1 MRKLKI
7 LTLVSLLCLS
17 LTGCSLHWQK
27 SVTNQEETNLPV
39 TSPGEQEEEHETIKT
54 GSDTLV
60 IAMNTPKTFN
70 PLYNTQRNVEQALYL
85 IFSPLVNVEEDGT
98 ISSNLAESWLV
109 NDTQTA
115 VTVTL
120 KSGLTWHDGTPLT
133 SDDVLFT
140 LSQIRKI
147 PDCPYAQTVANIQDA
162 QKIDST
168 TFKIIYRQSFSGL
181 LATLFFPV
189 IPQHIYDVENSSA
202 LTITPIGSGP
212 YQYESATSLESITLK
227 ANPNYFNGKP
237 SIEKVQ
243 VNFIPDEESSL
254 YAFKQGLI
262 DVVYTDETEWGKY
275 TNHTANTAY
284 EMVSSNYEFI
294 GLNMNKTIF
303 QNASVRSALVYGINR
318 EDIIRL
324 YYLDHAVVTD
334 SPISPVSY
342 LKDKT
347 LETKSYD
354 KETAKYLLLQEGY
367 EFDEQAGLMMKNGN
381 AFSFKLLVNE
391 ESRERVKIAE
401 ELKKMYQ
408 EIGVEM
414 KLEEVDKVTYLNR
427 ILNKDYDAFL
437 GAYQLSYA
445 LDLSFALHSAS
456 ILSGENSTSYQD
468 QKMDELLQ
476 QAFVATG
483 EAAPAAYSELEQYFE
498 EVNPYVSLFFKKSVL
513 ITKNNIGGE
522 IHPTPLNIFANIEKW
537 TIA

>member
-1 MRKLKI
+1 M
-7 LTLVSLLCLS
+7 
-17 LTGCSLHWQK
+17 LTGCQLPWQK
-27 SVTNQEETNLPV
+27 AEANDKIEATDTPTTDKETHEMVQQKTN
-39 TSPGEQEEEHETIKT
+39 
-54 GSDTLV
+54 TLV

-70 PLYNTQRNVEQALYL
+70 PLYNTQSNVEQALYL
-85 IFSPLVNVEEDGT
+85 IFRPLVNVEEDGT
-98 ISSNLAESWLV
+98 ISSNLAESWVV

-120 KSGLTWHDGTPLT
+120 KQGLKWHDGTPLT

-140 LSQIRKI
+140 LAQIQKI
-147 PDCPYAQTVANIQDA
+147 PDCPYAQTVANMLTA
-162 QKIDST
+162 EKIDSA

-189 IPQHIYDVENSSA
+189 IPQHIYNVENNNA
-202 LTITPIGSGP
+202 LTIQPVGSGP
-212 YQYESATSLESITLK
+212 YQYESASSLESITLK
-227 ANPNYFNGKP
+227 ANPYYFNGKP
-237 SIEKVQ
+237 AIEKIQ
-243 VNFIPDEESSL
+243 INYIPDEESSL
-254 YAFKQGLI
+254 YSFKQGLI

-275 TNHTANTAY
+275 TNNKANTAY

-294 GLNMNKTIF
+294 GLNMNKVIF
-303 QNASVRSALVYGINR
+303 QNPSVRSALVYGINR

-334 SPISPVSY
+334 SPISPASY

-367 EFDEQAGLMMKNGN
+367 AYDEALGLMVKNGN
-381 AFSFKLLVNE
+381 PFSFKLLVNK
-391 ESRERVKIAE
+391 ESRERMKIAE
-401 ELKKMYQ
+401 ELKKMYH

-414 KLEEVDKVTYLNR
+414 QIEAVDKITYFNR
-427 ILNKDYDAFL
+427 ILAKDYDAFL
-437 GAYQLSYA
+437 GSYALSYA
-445 LDLSFALHSAS
+445 MDLSFALHSAS
-456 ILSGENSTSYQD
+456 ILSGENYTSYRD

-483 EAAPAAYSELEQYFE
+483 ETAPAAYSELEQYFE

-537 TIA
+537 TIS